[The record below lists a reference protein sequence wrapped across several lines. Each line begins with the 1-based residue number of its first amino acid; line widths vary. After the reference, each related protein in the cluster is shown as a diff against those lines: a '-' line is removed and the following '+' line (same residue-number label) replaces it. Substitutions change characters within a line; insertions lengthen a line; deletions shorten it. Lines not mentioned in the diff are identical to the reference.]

1 MSYVFAFPLAADLQ
15 TKIDNMLNGHAK
27 GEYVDAKVSTDLAIG
42 TTDGVTKALALDVI
56 EILKTSGEGAGL
68 LGVLANLLKS
78 TMHMLIRQIMGK
90 VDHSEQDK
98 LAAYLNNR
106 RIEVNGSPRFGFVMP
121 DALGVRFEEL
131 LARIAGGNLVNARPD
146 ITKAMQDFV
155 TVAVTSFY
163 DEFTSCIDLGF
174 VKRKMVDVGRGTIIK
189 GSQSTVNKLFATMSD
204 DDLQKVTAHYAS
216 MFVKQ

>member
-1 MSYVFAFPLAADLQ
+1 MSYIFAFPLAADLQ
-15 TKIDNMLNGHAK
+15 TKIDNMLSGHAK

-56 EILKTSGEGAGL
+56 DILKSNGEGAGL

-78 TMHMLIRQIMGK
+78 TMHVLIRQIMGK

-98 LAAYLNNR
+98 LANYLKNR
-106 RIEVNGSPRFGFVMP
+106 RIEVDGSPRFGFVMP
-121 DALGVRFEEL
+121 EALGGRFDEL
-131 LARIAGGNLVNARPD
+131 LTRIAAGNMDNARPD

-155 TVAVTSFY
+155 MVAVASFY
-163 DEFTSCIDLGF
+163 DEFTGCIDLGF
-174 VKRKMVDVGRGTIIK
+174 VKRKMVDMGRGTIIK

-204 DDLQKVTAHYAS
+204 DDLQKVTAHYAT

>member
-15 TKIDNMLNGHAK
+15 TKIDNMLSGHAK

-56 EILKTSGEGAGL
+56 EILKSNGEGAGL

-78 TMHMLIRQIMGK
+78 TMHVLIRQIMGK

-98 LAAYLNNR
+98 LAGYLKNR

-121 DALGVRFEEL
+121 DALGARFDEL
-131 LARIAGGNLVNARPD
+131 LTRIAGGNLVSARPD

-155 TVAVTSFY
+155 AVAVTSFY

-204 DDLQKVTAHYAS
+204 EDLQKVTAHYAT

>member
-27 GEYVDAKVSTDLAIG
+27 GEYVDTKVSTDLAIG

-56 EILKTSGEGAGL
+56 EILKTNGEGAGL

-78 TMHMLIRQIMGK
+78 TMHVLIRQIMGK

-98 LAAYLNNR
+98 LAVYLKNR

-121 DALGVRFEEL
+121 DALGVRFDEL
-131 LARIAGGNLVNARPD
+131 LKRIAGGNLVNARPD

>member
-1 MSYVFAFPLAADLQ
+1 MSYIFAFPLAADLQ
-15 TKIDNMLNGHAK
+15 TKIDNMLSGHAK
-27 GEYVDAKVSTDLAIG
+27 GEYVDAKVSTELAIG

-56 EILKTSGEGAGL
+56 EILKANGEGAGI
-68 LGVLANLLKS
+68 LGVLANLLQS

-98 LAAYLNNR
+98 LAAYLNRR
-106 RIEVNGSPRFGFVMP
+106 RINVDGAPRFGFVMP
-121 DALGVRFEEL
+121 DPLGVRFEEL
-131 LARIAGGNLVNARPD
+131 LARISSGNFNNARAD

-155 TVAVTSFY
+155 LVAVTSFY

-189 GSQSTVNKLFATMSD
+189 GSQSTVNKLFASMSD
-204 DDLQKVTAHYAS
+204 DDLQKVTAHYAT

>member
-15 TKIDNMLNGHAK
+15 TKIDNMLSGHAK

-56 EILKTSGEGAGL
+56 EILKSNGEGAGL

-78 TMHMLIRQIMGK
+78 TMHVLIRQIMGK

-98 LAAYLNNR
+98 LANYLKNR
-106 RIEVNGSPRFGFVMP
+106 RIEVDGAPRFGFVMP
-121 DALGVRFEEL
+121 EALGGRFDEL
-131 LARIAGGNLVNARPD
+131 LTRIADGNMNNARPD

-155 TVAVTSFY
+155 MVAVASFY

-204 DDLQKVTAHYAS
+204 DDLKKVTAHYTT